1 MILSSGLNYGIR
13 RSIPHW
19 LGICTGVPLMV
30 MAVGLGLDQL
40 FQIWPWLFTGVKTA
54 GILYLLYLAYKIA
67 RTRVEHS
74 ATETSK
80 PMTYFQAASFQW
92 VNPKAWVIILGAVTS
107 FTTAG
112 QSLLPQIV
120 EIALTFLVVGLIGV
134 GVWLFAGN
142 FLQRLIRN
150 PIHQQRF
157 NWVMASLLGLSILPM
172 AFA

>member
-1 MILSSGLNYGIR
+1 
-13 RSIPHW
+13 
-19 LGICTGVPLMV
+19 
-30 MAVGLGLDQL
+30 
-40 FQIWPWLFTGVKTA
+40 
-54 GILYLLYLAYKIA
+54 
-67 RTRVEHS
+67 
-74 ATETSK
+74 
-80 PMTYFQAASFQW
+80 MTYFQAASFQW